1 MVGAPSF
8 RYFNVAIA
16 GANNAVEATAKHLA
30 KGEAKGEAKA
40 ETKDGEM
47 CVVRGLSSE
56 EIAVLSLSAGEVRA
70 A

>member
-16 GANNAVEATAKHLA
+16 GANNAVEATARHL
-30 KGEAKGEAKA
+30 AKGEAKA